1 MWLSI
6 AHHAKE
12 SAWLGC
18 LLIITALHLHVILI
32 IMVCSEKTAK
42 IEIKCIGSKVTRVWN
57 ELIRYTRQ
65 ARPAK

>member
-1 MWLSI
+1 MWLSF

-12 SAWLGC
+12 STWLGC
-18 LLIITALHLHVILI
+18 LLVITALHLNVILI
-32 IMVCSEKTAK
+32 IVARSEKTAK